1 MVAALRRRRDRTAV
15 FSATIEIRHAYG
27 NTEEHHDARVDNVP
41 EYGHHKRRLR
51 KAAPGGGTV
60 TRRGH
65 RPPGQ
70 VRLRRSLT
78 ADATNGC

>member
-41 EYGHHKRRLR
+41 EYGHHKPVAQGSPRRR
-51 KAAPGGGTV
+51 NQSPAAATGL
-60 TRRGH
+60 
-65 RPPGQ
+65 Q
-70 VRLRRSLT
+70 VR
-78 ADATNGC
+78 